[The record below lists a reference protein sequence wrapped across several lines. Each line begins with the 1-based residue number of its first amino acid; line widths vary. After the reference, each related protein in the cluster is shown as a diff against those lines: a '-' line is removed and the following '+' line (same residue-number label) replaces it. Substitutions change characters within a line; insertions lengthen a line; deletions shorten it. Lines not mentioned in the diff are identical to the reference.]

1 MALDLGE
8 TILQLDRVAQ
18 TLGSAY
24 SDRQSRL
31 ASLLRQAGSVTAERA
46 IQQTQDAQQRPFM
59 AAQVEDTLIG
69 SYAPNLPPKDW
80 AVVSVDGSHI
90 DVDRHLP
97 VPCYLINLGG
107 CMLTYGSQPD
117 ARFFSQPTLG
127 AGQPDLYLEDPE
139 PVNRPGAVTQE
150 EAITGP
156 LLGLIRTV
164 RELQRLVEVV
174 RECPPE
180 LPVLAL
186 VDGTL
191 VLWGLSGQGY
201 RPFVRRALLQDGL
214 LAALEELRV
223 LAQQRPVTLAAYV
236 SLPRTTE
243 VTNAVR
249 SCLCPHDIA
258 YCQSHCS
265 HRRSTGE
272 PCDLA
277 NGFLD
282 RELFQGILEDGE
294 RSPIYRTNPQAAQEY
309 YGEQQ
314 VYFYY
319 LQSGEEIARV
329 EIPRW
334 VAQDEQ
340 LLSLGHSLIVE
351 QCRKGSGYPVAI
363 SEAHEQAVIN
373 GTDRQLFKE
382 LVTQTLERQG
392 LATYTSQKERSKKLP
407 WV

>member
-1 MALDLGE
+1 MALDLGK
-8 TILQLDRVAQ
+8 TILQLDQVAQ
-18 TLGSAY
+18 NLGSAY

-31 ASLLRQAGSVTAERA
+31 ASLLRQAGSVTVEQA
-46 IQQTQDAQQRPFM
+46 IQQTQSAQQRPFM
-59 AAQVEDTLIG
+59 AAQVEDTLIA
-69 SYAPNLPPKDW
+69 SYAPAAPPRDW
-80 AVVSVDGSHI
+80 SVVSVDGSHI

-97 VPCYLINLGG
+97 VPCYLVNLGG
-107 CMLTYGSQPD
+107 CVLTYGSHPD
-117 ARFFSQPTLG
+117 SRFFSQPTLG
-127 AGQPDLYLEDPE
+127 ADQADLYLEDPE
-139 PVNRPGAVTQE
+139 TVNRE

-164 RELQRLVEVV
+164 RELWRLVEVV
-174 RECPPE
+174 QECPPE

-214 LAALEELRV
+214 LAALEELR
-223 LAQQRPVTLAAYV
+223 LMAQRRPITLAAYV

-265 HRRSTGE
+265 HRRSTEG

-282 RELFQGILEDGE
+282 RELFQGILRDGE

-309 YGEQQ
+309 YGEHQ

-329 EIPRW
+329 EVPQW
-334 VAQDEQ
+334 VAQDEK
-340 LLSLGHSLIVE
+340 LLELGHSLIVG

-373 GTDRQLFKE
+373 GADRHLFKE

>member
-1 MALDLGE
+1 MALDLGK
-8 TILQLDRVAQ
+8 TILQLDQVAQ
-18 TLGSAY
+18 NLGSAY

-31 ASLLRQAGSVTAERA
+31 ASLLRQAGSVTVEQA
-46 IQQTQDAQQRPFM
+46 IQQTQSAQQRPFM
-59 AAQVEDTLIG
+59 AAQVEDTLIA
-69 SYAPNLPPKDW
+69 SYAPAAPPRDW
-80 AVVSVDGSHI
+80 SVVSVDGSHI

-97 VPCYLINLGG
+97 VPCYLVNLGG
-107 CMLTYGSQPD
+107 CVLTYGSHPD
-117 ARFFSQPTLG
+117 SRFFSQPTLG
-127 AGQPDLYLEDPE
+127 ADQADLYLEDPE
-139 PVNRPGAVTQE
+139 TVNRE

-164 RELQRLVEVV
+164 RELRRLVEVV
-174 RECPPE
+174 QECPPE

-214 LAALEELRV
+214 LAALEELR
-223 LAQQRPVTLAAYV
+223 LMAQRRPITLAAYV

-265 HRRSTGE
+265 HRRSTEG

-282 RELFQGILEDGE
+282 RELFQGILRDGE

-309 YGEQQ
+309 YGEHQ

-329 EIPRW
+329 EVPQW
-334 VAQDEQ
+334 VAQDEK
-340 LLSLGHSLIVE
+340 LLELGHSLIVG

-373 GTDRQLFKE
+373 GADRHLFKE

>member
-1 MALDLGE
+1 MALDLGK
-8 TILQLDRVAQ
+8 TILQLDQVAQ
-18 TLGSAY
+18 NLGSTY

-31 ASLLRQAGSVTAERA
+31 ASLLRHAGSVTPEQA
-46 IQQTQDAQQRPFM
+46 IQHTQNGQQRPFM
-59 AAQVEDTLIG
+59 AAQVEEALIG
-69 SYAPNLPPKDW
+69 SYAPVEPPSDW
-80 AVVSVDGSHI
+80 VVVSVDGSHI

-97 VPCYLINLGG
+97 VPCFLINLGG
-107 CMLTYGSQPD
+107 CVLTYGSQPD

-127 AGQPDLYLEDPE
+127 ADQPDLYLEDPE
-139 PVNRPGAVTQE
+139 TVNRE

-164 RELQRLVEVV
+164 RELRRLVEVV
-174 RECPPE
+174 QECPPE

-223 LAQQRPVTLAAYV
+223 LAQRRPVTLAAYV

-249 SCLCPHDIA
+249 SCLCPHDID

-265 HRRSTGE
+265 HRRSTE
-272 PCDLA
+272 PPCDIA

-282 RELFQGILEDGE
+282 RELFQGILGDGE

-309 YGEQQ
+309 YGHQQ

-329 EIPRW
+329 EVPQW
-334 VAQDEQ
+334 VAQDEK
-340 LLSLGHSLIVE
+340 LLSLGQSLIVE

-373 GTDRQLFKE
+373 GTDRQLFRE

-392 LATYTSQKERSKKLP
+392 LATYTSQKARSKKLP

>member
-1 MALDLGE
+1 MALDLGK
-8 TILQLDRVAQ
+8 TILQLDQVAKN
-18 TLGSAY
+18 LGSTY

-31 ASLLRQAGSVTAERA
+31 ASLLQQAESVTADQA
-46 IQQTQDAQQRPFM
+46 IQHTQGAQQRPFM

-69 SYAPNLPPKDW
+69 SYAPVLPPSDW
-80 AVVSVDGSHI
+80 SVVSVDGSHI

-107 CMLTYGSQPD
+107 CILTYGSQPD

-127 AGQPDLYLEDPE
+127 ADQPDLYLEDPGT
-139 PVNRPGAVTQE
+139 VNRE

-214 LAALEELRV
+214 LAALEELRE

-265 HRRSTGE
+265 HRRSTDA

-282 RELFQGILEDGE
+282 RELFQGILRDGE

-329 EIPRW
+329 EIPQW
-334 VAQDEQ
+334 VAQDEK
-340 LLSLGHSLIVE
+340 LLALGHSLIVE

-392 LATYTSQKERSKKLP
+392 LTTYTSQKERSKKLP

>member
-1 MALDLGE
+1 MALDLGK

-18 TLGSAY
+18 NLGSAY

-31 ASLLRQAGSVTAERA
+31 ASLLQQAESITAQQA
-46 IQQTQDAQQRPFM
+46 IQQTQGAQQRPFM

-69 SYAPNLPPKDW
+69 SYAPVLPPSDW
-80 AVVSVDGSHI
+80 SVVSVDGSHI

-107 CMLTYGSQPD
+107 CVLTYGSQPD
-117 ARFFSQPTLG
+117 SRFFSQPTLG

-139 PVNRPGAVTQE
+139 TVNRE

-164 RELQRLVEVV
+164 RELRRLVEVV
-174 RECPPE
+174 QECPPE

-201 RPFVRRALLQDGL
+201 RPFVRRALLQEGL
-214 LAALEELRV
+214 LAALEELRA

-249 SCLCPHDIA
+249 SCLCPCDIA

-265 HRRSTGE
+265 HRRSTE
-272 PCDLA
+272 APCDLA

-282 RELFQGILEDGE
+282 RELFQGILRDGE

-329 EIPRW
+329 EVPRW
-334 VAQDEQ
+334 VAQDEK
-340 LLSLGHSLIVE
+340 LLALGHSLIVE

-373 GTDRQLFKE
+373 GTDRQLFKD
-382 LVTQTLERQG
+382 LVTETLERQG

>member
-1 MALDLGE
+1 MALDLGQ
-8 TILQLDRVAQ
+8 TVLQLEQVAQ
-18 TLGSAY
+18 SLRSTY
-24 SDRQSRL
+24 SHRQTRL
-31 ASLLRQAGSVTAERA
+31 TALLEQAESIPADQA
-46 IQQTQDAQQRPFM
+46 IRQTQNTQQRPFM
-59 AAQVEDTLIG
+59 AAQVEDRLIG
-69 SYAPNLPPKDW
+69 SYAPVPPPSDW
-80 AVVSVDGSHI
+80 CVASVDGSHI

-107 CMLTYGSQPD
+107 CVFTYGSQPD

-127 AGQPDLYLEDPE
+127 ADQTDLFLEDPGV
-139 PVNRPGAVTQE
+139 VNRE

-164 RELQRLVEVV
+164 RELQRLVEIVQ
-174 RECPPE
+174 ECPPD

-201 RPFVRRALLQDGL
+201 RPFVRQALLQDGL
-214 LAALEELRV
+214 LPALEQLRE
-223 LAQQRPVTLAAYV
+223 LAQRRSVTLAAYV

-243 VTNAVR
+243 VTNAIR
-249 SCLCPHDIA
+249 ACLCPHDIA
-258 YCQSHCS
+258 FCQGRCS
-265 HRRSTGE
+265 HRRSTE
-272 PCDLA
+272 APCDSA

-282 RELFQGILEDGE
+282 RELFQRVLRDGD
-294 RSPIYRTNPQAAQEY
+294 RSPTYRTNPQAAQEY
-309 YGEQQ
+309 YGEHQ

-329 EIPRW
+329 EVPQW
-334 VAQDEQ
+334 VAKDER

-351 QCRKGSGYPVAI
+351 ECRKGSGYPVAI

-382 LVTQTLERQG
+382 LVAQTLERQG
-392 LATYTSQKERSKKLP
+392 LVTYTSQKERSKKLP

>member
-1 MALDLGE
+1 MALDLGK
-8 TILQLDRVAQ
+8 TILQLDQVAQ
-18 TLGSAY
+18 NLGSAY

-31 ASLLRQAGSVTAERA
+31 ASLLQQAGSVTVEQA
-46 IQQTQDAQQRPFM
+46 IQQTQSAQQRPFM
-59 AAQVEDTLIG
+59 AAQVEDTLIA
-69 SYAPNLPPKDW
+69 SYAPAAPPRDW
-80 AVVSVDGSHI
+80 SVVSVDGSHI

-97 VPCYLINLGG
+97 VPCYLVNLGG
-107 CMLTYGSQPD
+107 CVLTYGSHPD
-117 ARFFSQPTLG
+117 SRFFSQPTLG
-127 AGQPDLYLEDPE
+127 ADQADLYLEDPE
-139 PVNRPGAVTQE
+139 TVNRE

-164 RELQRLVEVV
+164 RELRRLVEVV
-174 RECPPE
+174 QECPPE

-214 LAALEELRV
+214 LAALEELR
-223 LAQQRPVTLAAYV
+223 LMAQRRPITLAAYV

-265 HRRSTGE
+265 HRRSTEG

-282 RELFQGILEDGE
+282 RELFQGILRDGE

-309 YGEQQ
+309 YGEHQ

-329 EIPRW
+329 EVPQW
-334 VAQDEQ
+334 VAQDEK
-340 LLSLGHSLIVE
+340 LLELGHSLIVG

-373 GTDRQLFKE
+373 GADRHLFKE

>member
-1 MALDLGE
+1 MALDLGK

-18 TLGSAY
+18 NLGSAY

-31 ASLLRQAGSVTAERA
+31 ASLLQQAESITAQQA
-46 IQQTQDAQQRPFM
+46 IQQTQGAQQRPFM

-69 SYAPNLPPKDW
+69 SYAPVLPPSDW
-80 AVVSVDGSHI
+80 SVVSVDGSHI

-107 CMLTYGSQPD
+107 CVLTYGSQPD
-117 ARFFSQPTLG
+117 SRFFSQPTLG

-139 PVNRPGAVTQE
+139 TVNRE

-164 RELQRLVEVV
+164 RELRRLVEVV
-174 RECPPE
+174 QECPPE

-201 RPFVRRALLQDGL
+201 RPFVRRALLQEGL
-214 LAALEELRV
+214 LGALEELRA

-249 SCLCPHDIA
+249 SCLCPRDIA

-265 HRRSTGE
+265 HRRSTE
-272 PCDLA
+272 APCDLA

-282 RELFQGILEDGE
+282 RELFQGILRDGE

-329 EIPRW
+329 EVPRW
-334 VAQDEQ
+334 VAQDEK
-340 LLSLGHSLIVE
+340 LLALGHSLIVE

-373 GTDRQLFKE
+373 GTDRQLFKD
-382 LVTQTLERQG
+382 LVTETLERQG

>member
-1 MALDLGE
+1 MALDLGK
-8 TILQLDRVAQ
+8 TILQLDQVAQ
-18 TLGSAY
+18 DLGSAF

-31 ASLLRQAGSVTAERA
+31 ASLLRQAESVTAEQA
-46 IQQTQDAQQRPFM
+46 IQQTQNGQQRPFM

-69 SYAPNLPPKDW
+69 SYAPVLPPSDW
-80 AVVSVDGSHI
+80 SVVSVDGSHI
-90 DVDRHLP
+90 NVDRHLP

-107 CMLTYGSQPD
+107 CVLTYGSQPG
-117 ARFFSQPTLG
+117 ARLFSQPTLG
-127 AGQPDLYLEDPE
+127 ADQPDLYLEDPDT
-139 PVNRPGAVTQE
+139 VNRE
-150 EAITGP
+150 EAVTGP

-164 RELQRLVEVV
+164 RELRRLAEVV
-174 RECPPE
+174 QECPPE

-258 YCQSHCS
+258 YCQSRCS
-265 HRRSTGE
+265 HRRSTE
-272 PCDLA
+272 APCDVA

-282 RELFQGILEDGE
+282 RELFQGILQDGE
-294 RSPIYRTNPQAAQEY
+294 RSPIFRTNPQAAQEY
-309 YGEQQ
+309 YGEHQ

-329 EIPRW
+329 EVPKW
-334 VAQDEQ
+334 VAQDER

-382 LVTQTLERQG
+382 LVAQTLERQG
-392 LATYTSQKERSKKLP
+392 LATYTSQKERSKMLP

>member
-1 MALDLGE
+1 MALDLGK
-8 TILQLDRVAQ
+8 TILQLDQVAQ
-18 TLGSAY
+18 NLGSAY

-31 ASLLRQAGSVTAERA
+31 ASLLQQAGSVTVEQA
-46 IQQTQDAQQRPFM
+46 IQQTQSAQQRPFM
-59 AAQVEDTLIG
+59 AAQVEDTLIA
-69 SYAPNLPPKDW
+69 SYAPAAPPRDW
-80 AVVSVDGSHI
+80 SVVSVDGSHI

-97 VPCYLINLGG
+97 VPCYLVNLGG
-107 CMLTYGSQPD
+107 CVLTYGSHPD
-117 ARFFSQPTLG
+117 SRFFSQPTLG
-127 AGQPDLYLEDPE
+127 ADQADLYLEDPE
-139 PVNRPGAVTQE
+139 TVNRE

-164 RELQRLVEVV
+164 RELRRLVEVV
-174 RECPPE
+174 QECPPE

-214 LAALEELRV
+214 LAALEELR
-223 LAQQRPVTLAAYV
+223 LMAQRRPITLAAYV

-265 HRRSTGE
+265 HRRSTEG

-282 RELFQGILEDGE
+282 RELFQGILRDGE

-309 YGEQQ
+309 YGEHQ

-329 EIPRW
+329 EVPRW
-334 VAQDEQ
+334 VAQDEK

-351 QCRKGSGYPVAI
+351 QCCKGSGYPVAI

-373 GTDRQLFKE
+373 GVDRHLFKE

>member
-1 MALDLGE
+1 MALDLGK
-8 TILQLDRVAQ
+8 TILQLDQVAQ
-18 TLGSAY
+18 NLGSAY

-31 ASLLRQAGSVTAERA
+31 ASLLQQAGSVTVEQA
-46 IQQTQDAQQRPFM
+46 IQQTQSAQQRPFM
-59 AAQVEDTLIG
+59 AAQVEDTLIA
-69 SYAPNLPPKDW
+69 SYAPAAPPRDW
-80 AVVSVDGSHI
+80 SVVSVDGSHI

-97 VPCYLINLGG
+97 VPCYLVNLGG
-107 CMLTYGSQPD
+107 CVLTYGSHPD
-117 ARFFSQPTLG
+117 SRFFSQPTLG
-127 AGQPDLYLEDPE
+127 ADQADLYLEDPE
-139 PVNRPGAVTQE
+139 TVNRE

-164 RELQRLVEVV
+164 RELRRLVEVV
-174 RECPPE
+174 QECPPE

-214 LAALEELRV
+214 LAALEELR
-223 LAQQRPVTLAAYV
+223 LMAQRRPITLAAYV

-265 HRRSTGE
+265 HRRSTEG

-282 RELFQGILEDGE
+282 RELFQGILRDGE

-309 YGEQQ
+309 YGEHQ

-329 EIPRW
+329 EVPQW
-334 VAQDEQ
+334 VAQDEK
-340 LLSLGHSLIVE
+340 LLELGHSLIVG
-351 QCRKGSGYPVAI
+351 QCRKGTGYPVAI

-373 GTDRQLFKE
+373 GADRHLFKE